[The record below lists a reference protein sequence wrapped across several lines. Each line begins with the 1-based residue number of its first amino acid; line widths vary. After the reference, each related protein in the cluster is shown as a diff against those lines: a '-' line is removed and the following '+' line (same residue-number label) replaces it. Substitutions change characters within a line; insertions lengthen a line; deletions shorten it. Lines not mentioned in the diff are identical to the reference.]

1 MFLLPKRS
9 FKGGVHPLHLEKA
22 GKSLTS
28 NKAIRDFIPD
38 TVAIPM
44 AMHMGAPSIPLVNKG
59 DRVKLGQVIG
69 EPVGF
74 LGLPVHSSV
83 SGEVVAVEPRIQL
96 GSSAVTCVVI
106 NNDFNDS
113 WSDEIKGYGN
123 VEAVDPALIVP
134 SIKAAGICGLGGAT
148 FPTHV
153 KLTVPEGKRCD
164 TIILNGAECE
174 THLTSDHRLMLEL
187 PLKVV
192 DGLRCAMRALD
203 VKRGIIAIEDNKP
216 DAVIAIREAARGR
229 EGIEIEV
236 LKTKYPQ
243 GSEKQ
248 IIKTVTKKE
257 VPQRGLP
264 IDVGVVVLNVAT
276 AAAIADAIIDGRP
289 LIDRITTVTG
299 HVKHP
304 GNLRL
309 RIGTMLED
317 VIGACDGYDGE
328 PAKIIMGGA
337 MTGFCAPDHTISIVK
352 GTGGVVVLN
361 PREAELLEES
371 PCIRCARCV
380 NACPVGLNPYLI
392 RRYCDAGNLK
402 GAQNANIMDC
412 ILCGC
417 CSYACP
423 ARRYLTQTFKINK
436 ERIAQA
442 NKR

>member
-1 MFLLPKRS
+1 M
-9 FKGGVHPLHLEKA
+9 
-22 GKSLTS
+22 
-28 NKAIRDFIPD
+28 
-38 TVAIPM
+38 
-44 AMHMGAPSIPLVNKG
+44 
-59 DRVKLGQVIG
+59 
-69 EPVGF
+69 
-74 LGLPVHSSV
+74 
-83 SGEVVAVEPRIQL
+83 
-96 GSSAVTCVVI
+96 
-106 NNDFNDS
+106 
-113 WSDEIKGYGN
+113 
-123 VEAVDPALIVP
+123 
-134 SIKAAGICGLGGAT
+134 
-148 FPTHV
+148 
-153 KLTVPEGKRCD
+153 
-164 TIILNGAECE
+164 
-174 THLTSDHRLMLEL
+174 
-187 PLKVV
+187 
-192 DGLRCAMRALD
+192 
-203 VKRGIIAIEDNKP
+203 
-216 DAVIAIREAARGR
+216 
-229 EGIEIEV
+229 
-236 LKTKYPQ
+236 
-243 GSEKQ
+243 
-248 IIKTVTKKE
+248 
-257 VPQRGLP
+257 
-264 IDVGVVVLNVAT
+264 LNVAT

-392 RRYCDAGNLK
+392 RRYCDAGDLK

-442 NKR
+442 NIAGPSCKRERLCALHNARCDHSAVSRNRVWGIPVWIKGCCFDLFIHFERCFSRIRLAEALKARGASGGPFGGCYRAYICAQSASSGAVVDSRAWQRVCYSNR